1 MNRTTTFKVR
11 AALMLLVSMLT
22 TATSAGAADVIDL
35 TFAGRGDAT
44 TVESVTVTNL
54 THPDIA
60 PVTLSGSATL
70 RLIDMAAAMRKGD
83 VNVDSQVGIGD
94 IVAITNVMAGTDT
107 DTGLKT
113 RSDVNGDGTV
123 GIGDIVAITNLM
135 AGNFGFNNAGGN
147 AVTMQFNAGD
157 ILRFE
162 GTSGRM
168 RTIMHLSPESSHPVT
183 LDFFRCQDASGY
195 NYPIVRIG
203 DMLWMMEDLRPQTM
217 PNLTTTEK
225 VNLWKKVGATDSA
238 VFVSNERGYYNVP
251 GARKAMPAGWEM
263 PSIDEMYALVKE
275 MEVDTLLWGDFLKD
289 RTGYKWDKAL
299 IEGPDSVHLQLL
311 PNGYIDATGELTDE
325 EVMGAWLTRNTMR
338 HGCPVTFEINALNS
352 QLYPMVI
359 HEKGCGFTVRGC
371 RPAPSVY
378 TEMLEQQKFL
388 ETENTSARHK
398 IPMQLVNDNGPLGA
412 YYTFGADR
420 KSIFFDYSFTLNTK
434 YDGSTACTKRSGIL
448 YRNTAGTWTG
458 ENKQFVPLDVNGAD
472 YQHHLRKVAPQGNAD
487 GYENVVYASWSLPFQ
502 ALYPYSATPTVAGE
516 GVVRISIFGDSIRNH
531 AMLNDYR
538 LTLLDSSGN
547 EYKWEMPFVGVWSRR
562 RPGYEDNNCY
572 LSDIR
577 YEYYARAFNLNCIQD
592 QTGDGVEE
600 IVMNVGDKIAVFD
613 GASMKCLR
621 ERRISSTRTFTGSAH
636 MRFDVADVNGD
647 GYEDIVLLVDE
658 ELTGGHLYIY
668 DKGHLDEK
676 PIFTKPI
683 FYPLTF
689 CDVKVGNMSGFELP
703 DIALLMRGTIS
714 ESEEELKKQGTLIVF
729 RLAYNSDMELE
740 ESHPNVQTV
749 DCFYAASHRKW
760 VLGNMTLCFG
770 YFRGRDVKDLD
781 GNTVSYP
788 QDLVVGCNL
797 YRWDEQ
803 EAKPVCLTSILQ
815 SDRYTVPADAIMA
828 VQTKKGD
835 KESLVYF
842 EHDHLFCS
850 SSWPRSNSKLCERWL
865 DTDGKTV
872 KSKSDFGSSI
882 FGWTDS
888 QMTRFL
894 NMETNQETNAHPV
907 LCKFADRERPMKFK
921 FKSHELNFSE
931 PRIYAVIAAPPYYK
945 DLGPGGATT
954 WGKSSTT
961 SNSTATSDEWGGSV
975 IAGYEHSYSV
985 PFFSSAEVG
994 VEFTTKVSVAGGIAT
1009 EHEVTMGSGQEYS
1022 VSEEHSVVMQA
1033 TPFDTYRYEIIDSA
1047 DPDEEGMEFVVSMP
1061 RERTF
1066 KLMTLPTYVR
1076 LMASQKNVAR
1086 PQRFLTST
1094 PGNPWS
1100 YPMNYDNE
1108 IKFVDDAHPFLKG
1121 KDMNQGYT
1129 NESVPDGIGNSAT
1142 RSLSMATSD
1151 SKTKS
1156 VSLEVETELV
1166 ATVGGAKA
1174 GVGFNYGH
1182 TKENT
1187 HTIGQEFSVGGTVS
1201 GIPYNDPDHPEFK
1214 WNVVWY
1220 YVKDAGGIYPV
1231 VNYIVTR

>member
-1 MNRTTTFKVR
+1 MKVKLIFMACAATVIGACSQKQAALVTVPPSQIDVEKLMDSIDYNMDVSGLSIADVRTLRNAPAAKRGYPFKDSYLRGVYHTTTWYDSLMF
-11 AALMLLVSMLT
+11 ALDENLPWDKFQNREDEPWRDFYYRVVDGQMKY
-22 TATSAGAADVIDL
+22 SA
-35 TFAGRGDAT
+35 
-44 TVESVTVTNL
+44 E
-54 THPDIA
+54 
-60 PVTLSGSATL
+60 
-70 RLIDMAAAMRKGD
+70 
-83 VNVDSQVGIGD
+83 
-94 IVAITNVMAGTDT
+94 
-107 DTGLKT
+107 
-113 RSDVNGDGTV
+113 
-123 GIGDIVAITNLM
+123 
-135 AGNFGFNNAGGN
+135 
-147 AVTMQFNAGD
+147 
-157 ILRFE
+157 E
-162 GTSGRM
+162 
-168 RTIMHLSPESSHPVT
+168 
-183 LDFFRCQDASGY
+183 LDFMKR
-195 NYPIVRIG
+195 
-203 DMLWMMEDLRPQTM
+203 L
-217 PNLTTTEK
+217 K
-225 VNLWKKVGATDSA
+225 
-238 VFVSNERGYYNVP
+238 ER
-251 GARKAMPAGWEM
+251 
-263 PSIDEMYALVKE
+263 
-275 MEVDTLLWGDFLKD
+275 
-289 RTGYKWDKAL
+289 
-299 IEGPDSVHLQLL
+299 
-311 PNGYIDATGELTDE
+311 
-325 EVMGAWLTRNTMR
+325 
-338 HGCPVTFEINALNS
+338 
-352 QLYPMVI
+352 
-359 HEKGCGFTVRGC
+359 
-371 RPAPSVY
+371 
-378 TEMLEQQKFL
+378 
-388 ETENTSARHK
+388 
-398 IPMQLVNDNGPLGA
+398 
-412 YYTFGADR
+412 
-420 KSIFFDYSFTLNTK
+420 
-434 YDGSTACTKRSGIL
+434 
-448 YRNTAGTWTG
+448 
-458 ENKQFVPLDVNGAD
+458 
-472 YQHHLRKVAPQGNAD
+472 
-487 GYENVVYASWSLPFQ
+487 
-502 ALYPYSATPTVAGE
+502 
-516 GVVRISIFGDSIRNH
+516 
-531 AMLNDYR
+531 
-538 LTLLDSSGN
+538 
-547 EYKWEMPFVGVWSRR
+547 
-562 RPGYEDNNCY
+562 
-572 LSDIR
+572 
-577 YEYYARAFNLNCIQD
+577 
-592 QTGDGVEE
+592 
-600 IVMNVGDKIAVFD
+600 
-613 GASMKCLR
+613 
-621 ERRISSTRTFTGSAH
+621 
-636 MRFDVADVNGD
+636 
-647 GYEDIVLLVDE
+647 
-658 ELTGGHLYIY
+658 
-668 DKGHLDEK
+668 
-676 PIFTKPI
+676 
-683 FYPLTF
+683 
-689 CDVKVGNMSGFELP
+689 
-703 DIALLMRGTIS
+703 
-714 ESEEELKKQGTLIVF
+714 EEELKKQGTLIVF

-872 KSKSDFGSSI
+872 KSKSDFGSSL

-994 VEFTTKVSVAGGIAT
+994 VEFTAKVSVAGGIAD

-1022 VSEEHSVVMQA
+1022 VSEGHSVVMQA